1 MMSTEKNRMST
12 ASQSPLRPLSGGA
25 LWPPPKKHYDDYDDG
40 VFNWAGSTL
49 AVPHFGPKDGVHLSG
64 LENSSI
70 ATTDELSKEAEDVL
84 GFHVEL
90 LGSWSSPDIT

>member
-49 AVPHFGPKDGVHLSG
+49 AVPHFGPKDGVHLRCR
-64 LENSSI
+64 
-70 ATTDELSKEAEDVL
+70 L
-84 GFHVEL
+84 GEHAGRGEEGSDQAPVTSFHRNKTCT
-90 LGSWSSPDIT
+90 SNAF